1 MPFGETG
8 TANQRSLEIL
18 NFARY
23 LISELSLVVNW
34 QGEKKSGLSRKSKV
48 SALDIRIK
56 RSELKVSNSKVPAQ
70 EELAFK

>member
-23 LISELSLVVNW
+23 LISELSLVGNW

-48 SALDIRIK
+48 STLDIRIK
-56 RSELKVSNSKVPAQ
+56 WSELKVSNSKVPGSGGISI
-70 EELAFK
+70 